1 MPSLAPEP
9 AMSDT
14 LSILALVVM
23 IAVAI
28 VLLLGL
34 LNMVRGGSG
43 MTSQKLMRWRVLL
56 QAIAVL
62 IMVGALFFARR

>member
-1 MPSLAPEP
+1 
-9 AMSDT
+9 MSDT
-14 LSILALVVM
+14 LSMLALVVM

>member
-1 MPSLAPEP
+1 
-9 AMSDT
+9 MSDT

-34 LNMVRGGSG
+34 VNMMRGGSG

-62 IMVGALFFARR
+62 IMVGALWFSRT

>member
-1 MPSLAPEP
+1 
-9 AMSDT
+9 MSDT

-62 IMVGALFFARR
+62 IMVGALWFSRA